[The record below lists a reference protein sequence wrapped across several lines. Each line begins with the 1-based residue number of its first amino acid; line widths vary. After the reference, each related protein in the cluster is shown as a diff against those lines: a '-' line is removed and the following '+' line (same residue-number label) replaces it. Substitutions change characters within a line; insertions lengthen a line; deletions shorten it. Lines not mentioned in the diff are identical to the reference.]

1 VATQVTL
8 PRLGQ
13 GMETGTILRWL
24 KSVGDRVEKGDV
36 LYEVETEKA
45 TQEVEADESG
55 VLLKLVAQEGD
66 EIEVGK
72 PIAVIGEE
80 GEKVPD
86 ESPSPSDAPPAPA
99 TEAPA
104 GDEPAPR
111 ADETAPCDTAGVEPT
126 PAAAGTPPGE
136 PSPEAREQAA
146 QRSDGRVKASPL
158 ARRIAK
164 ERGID
169 LARLE
174 GTGPEG
180 RIVAEDVE
188 RAAAAPPG
196 WAAPLAGPA
205 EVEVVKLTGVRRT
218 IARRLTEAWSAPAFQ
233 IAMSADMRAVLRLRE
248 LLVDRTAEG
257 AVRPTVS
264 DILVKASA
272 LALLRHRPVNAVFA
286 GEEIHVYPT
295 ANIGLAVA
303 IDAGLVV
310 PVIPNCERRSV
321 REIAEARADVV
332 ARARSGKLT
341 SGDLEGGTFTIS
353 NLGMYGV
360 ERFTAVLN
368 PPQAAILAVGAI
380 EERPVAEDG
389 AVAIRPRMDL
399 NLTCDHRTIDGA
411 TASEFLRT
419 LKDFL
424 EEPALAL

>member
-45 TQEVEADESG
+45 TQEVEADETG
-55 VLLKLVAQEGD
+55 ILLKLVAQEGD
-66 EIEVGK
+66 EIEVGR
-72 PIAVIGEE
+72 PIAIIGEE
-80 GEKVPD
+80 GEEVPD
-86 ESPSPSDAPPAPA
+86 EQPAPSEAAPAAA
-99 TEAPA
+99 TEAPPA
-104 GDEPAPR
+104 DEPAPPHD
-111 ADETAPCDTAGVEPT
+111 ASAGPT
-126 PAAAGTPPGE
+126 PAAPETPSAQT
-136 PSPEAREQAA
+136 SPEAREEAA
-146 QRSDGRVKASPL
+146 SRADGRVKASPL
-158 ARRIAK
+158 ARRIAR
-164 ERGID
+164 ERGVD
-169 LARLE
+169 LAQLE
-174 GTGPEG
+174 GTGPDG

-188 RAAAAPPG
+188 RAAAAPPA
-196 WAAPLAGPA
+196 WATPLAGPA

-248 LLVDRTAEG
+248 LLVERTPEG

-286 GEEIHVYPT
+286 DEEIHVYPT

-303 IDAGLVV
+303 IDGGLVV
-310 PVIPNCERRSV
+310 PVIPNCERRSI
-321 REIAEARADVV
+321 RELAEARADVV
-332 ARARSGKLT
+332 SRARSAKLT
-341 SGDLEGGTFTIS
+341 SDDLEGGTFTIS

-380 EERPVAEDG
+380 EERPVVDDG
-389 AVAIRPRMDL
+389 AVAIHPRMDL

-424 EEPALAL
+424 EEPGLAL

>member
-1 VATQVTL
+1 MATQVTL

-80 GEKVPD
+80 GEEVPD
-86 ESPSPSDAPPAPA
+86 ESPTPSEAAPAA

-111 ADETAPCDTAGVEPT
+111 ADETAPPDTAGVEPT
-126 PAAAGTPPGE
+126 PAVAEMPSGE
-136 PSPEAREQAA
+136 TEAREQAA
-146 QRSDGRVKASPL
+146 QRADGRVKASPL

-169 LARLE
+169 LAQLE

-188 RAAAAPPG
+188 RAAAAPPA

-248 LLVDRTAEG
+248 LLVERAPDG

-286 GEEIHVYPT
+286 GEEIHLYPT

>member
-80 GEKVPD
+80 GEDVPD
-86 ESPSPSDAPPAPA
+86 ESPTPSEAAPA
-99 TEAPA
+99 ATQAPA

-111 ADETAPCDTAGVEPT
+111 ADETAPPDTAGVEPT
-126 PAAAGTPPGE
+126 PAAAEMPSGE
-136 PSPEAREQAA
+136 TEAREQAA
-146 QRSDGRVKASPL
+146 QRADGRVKASPL

-169 LARLE
+169 LAQLE

-188 RAAAAPPG
+188 RAAAAPPA

-248 LLVDRTAEG
+248 LLVERAPEG

-286 GEEIHVYPT
+286 GEEIHLYPT